1 MKKTDK
7 IRLKEELKNL
17 KVLTERKEKKNKKI
31 VDIKWILKITTLT
44 FFLSIVFSFVCEIT
58 LPKVEIFIEV
68 LLILLFIFIG
78 VLFDMVGVAVTSADL
93 EPFNSM
99 SSRKV
104 KGAKIAVK
112 LIQNAEKVS
121 SFCNDVIGDICGV
134 ISGSAGA
141 IISVNL
147 STSFSISPL
156 VTTLL
161 STAVIASLT
170 IGGKALGKSYAI
182 NKNNMILYQF
192 SKLLAYTKGE

>member
-104 KGAKIAVK
+104 KGAKTAVK